1 MWKLHIIWTVNS
13 REWYCGLDPL
23 SRFLLV
29 TLRRRAVAPISP
41 EGDPCCC
48 PTCVVGAFIGPP
60 APTPRPTIKHG
71 THVVKRNRNRYC
83 YRSHGRYGTLEQFAR
98 RRDTIHLV
106 SYALFRGPIFHAAR
120 PRGACNADRFSSDR
134 SRNRMVPWARMK
146 CIRGAD
152 VIEGEKKEKNPQL
165 RRTVFL
171 FKRSESEGREG
182 E

>member
-13 REWYCGLDPL
+13 RQWYCGLDPL
-23 SRFLLV
+23 SHFLLV
-29 TLRRRAVAPISP
+29 TLRESSCTNLAPGRS
-41 EGDPCCC
+41 GAPCCC

-60 APTPRPTIKHG
+60 APTPRPAIKHG

-120 PRGACNADRFSSDR
+120 PRDACNADRFSPDR
-134 SRNRMVPWARMK
+134 SRNRMLPRAR
-146 CIRGAD
+146 IRGAD
-152 VIEGEKKEKNPQL
+152 VIEGDEKKKKNPQL
-165 RRTVFL
+165 RRTVFS
-171 FKRSESEGREG
+171 F
-182 E
+182 

>member
-83 YRSHGRYGTLEQFAR
+83 YRSLADTGHWSNLLGGVTRSTLFHTPFSMAR
-98 RRDTIHLV
+98 FFTRRALV
-106 SYALFRGPIFHAAR
+106 ARVTPIDFRPI
-120 PRGACNADRFSSDR
+120 DREIEWCR
-134 SRNRMVPWARMK
+134 ELVWNVYVAQMLSR
-146 CIRGAD
+146 
-152 VIEGEKKEKNPQL
+152 EKKKKKNPQL

-171 FKRSESEGREG
+171 FKRTESEGREG